1 MPLMVT
7 DSEVETL
14 MAEAF
19 HPLPLPSWWTGVET
33 GEGLTVWTVIE
44 ADALQPNRRHAITV
58 LREMLEELAEVPC
71 VIHVYEKP
79 PTKRQ
84 AARAMKRLARRW

>member
-7 DSEVETL
+7 DSEVEQL

-19 HPLPLPSWWTGVET
+19 HPLPVPAWWAGVET
-33 GEGLTVWTVIE
+33 GEGLTVWTVVE
-44 ADALQPNRRHAITV
+44 ADALQPNRWHALTE
-58 LREMLEELAEVPC
+58 LREMLEELAEMPC
-71 VIHVYEKP
+71 VIHAYEKP

-84 AARAMKRLARRW
+84 AKMAVKRLARRW

>member
-7 DSEVETL
+7 DSEVEQL

-19 HPLPLPSWWTGVET
+19 RPLPVPAWWAGVET
-33 GEGLTVWTVIE
+33 GDGLTVWTVVE

-71 VIHVYEKP
+71 VIHAYEKR

-84 AARAMKRLARRW
+84 TAQAMKRFARRW